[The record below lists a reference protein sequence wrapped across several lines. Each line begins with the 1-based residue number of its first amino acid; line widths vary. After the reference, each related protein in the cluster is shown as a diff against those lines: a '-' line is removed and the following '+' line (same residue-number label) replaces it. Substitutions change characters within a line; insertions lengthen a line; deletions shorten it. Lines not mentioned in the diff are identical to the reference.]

1 MTKWPSKEELDR
13 VLKELENTPGSR
25 VIPKGASPVDRTKYS
40 ICAQFVI
47 YMQNH
52 EVSQQELAKKLGI
65 DKALVSKIVHYHFDE
80 FTIDRLIKYLAILDP
95 KLVVE
100 VKARVA

>member
-1 MTKWPSKEELDR
+1 MTKWPSKREIEE
-13 VLKELENTPGSR
+13 VLKQLEGAPGSR
-25 VIPKGASPVDRTKYS
+25 VISKDASPVDRTKHL

-47 YMQNH
+47 YMRTRKI
-52 EVSQQELAKKLGI
+52 SQQELAEKLGI
-65 DKALVSKIVHYHFDE
+65 DKAVMSKIVHYHFDE

-95 KLVVE
+95 DLVVE

>member
-1 MTKWPSKEELDR
+1 MTKWPSKKEIDS
-13 VLKELENTPGSR
+13 VLKEMEGTLASRPLSKDATP
-25 VIPKGASPVDRTKYS
+25 VERTKHV
-40 ICAQFVI
+40 ICEQFVI
-47 YMQNH
+47 YMNSH
-52 EVSQQELAKKLGI
+52 RISQQDFAEKLGI
-65 DKALVSKIVHYHFDE
+65 DKSLISKIVHYHFDE